1 MNRTENKTA
10 REKFNELRR
19 QAEELMSKPDF
30 SRASIEVEDPLR
42 LIHELQTFQIELELQ
57 NDELRRSQQ
66 ELMEFKIHYTQLF
79 DFTPVGYVTLDS
91 KGKIL
96 NANLTL
102 AKMLETE
109 RSFLLNRPLSDHILP
124 QDQDIYYLHLQTLF
138 ESKKRQ
144 ICDLKMKKT
153 EGALFDVQ
161 LESTVIPESS
171 QGEAQ
176 YRTVIIDVSER
187 KRTELLLKY
196 GKHQLESVL
205 NKIDSPIYVADMT
218 SHEILFMNTYMKKLY
233 RTDLTGQ
240 VCWASLHENQDG
252 PCEFCTNDRL
262 TDKAGNPKE
271 PHIWEFYNKGSDQ
284 WYEVNNLAIP
294 WTDGRLVRL
303 EIAKNITRRKRVE
316 KKQQARTL
324 TLEQKV
330 KERTAELED
339 MNATLRT
346 LLKKREEDKNE
357 IGEKIFANHKLILA
371 PIIQNLKKN
380 LTLESQ
386 KEMMGILESEL
397 KNIISP
403 FSKQLS
409 DKMVNLTPME
419 IHVADLIKFGK
430 SNKEISEI
438 LNSSIHTISRHRE
451 NIRKKTGLKN
461 KKVNLRSFLSTLE

>member
-1 MNRTENKTA
+1 MAQNKTA
-10 REKFNELRR
+10 QEKFNQLRR
-19 QAEELMSKPDF
+19 KAEELMSTPDF
-30 SRASIEVEDPLR
+30 LKSPVGVEDPLR

-102 AKMLETE
+102 ARMLATE
-109 RSFLLNRPLSDHILP
+109 RSALLNRLFSDHILP
-124 QDQDIYYLHLQTLF
+124 KDQDIYYLHLQTLF
-138 ESKKRQ
+138 ESGKRQ
-144 ICDLKMKKT
+144 ICDLKMNKT
-153 EGALFDVQ
+153 DGPPFDVQ
-161 LESTVIPESS
+161 LESTVIPEALK
-171 QGEAQ
+171 EDAL
-176 YRTVIIDVSER
+176 YRTVIIDISER
-187 KRTELLLKY
+187 KRTELLLQY

-205 NKIDSPIYVADMT
+205 NKIDSSIYIADME
-218 SHEILFMNTYMKKLY
+218 SYEILYMNTYMKKVY
-233 RTDLTGQ
+233 GADLTGR
-240 VCWASLHENQDG
+240 VCWASIHENQDG
-252 PCEFCTNDRL
+252 PCEFCTNDKL
-262 TDKAGNPKE
+262 TDEAGNPRE
-271 PHIWEFYNKGSDQ
+271 PYIWEFYNDGLDQ
-284 WYEVNNLAIP
+284 WYEVSNLAIP

-303 EIAKNITRRKRVE
+303 EIAKDITRRKRDE
-316 KKQQARTL
+316 KKQHDITL
-324 TLEQKV
+324 TLEEKV
-330 KERTAELED
+330 RARTAELED
-339 MNATLRT
+339 MNATLRI

-371 PIIQNLKKN
+371 PIMDHLKKS

-386 KEMMGILESEL
+386 KEMMDLLESEL

-419 IHVADLIKFGK
+419 IHVADLVKFGK

-438 LNSSIHTISRHRE
+438 LNSSVHTISRHRE

-461 KKVNLRSFLSTLE
+461 KKINLQSFLSTLE